1 MRTTNRRQSLM
12 LVEERTVLALAGV
25 GWSLEVSAAFLGRT
39 PGSIRGFARRNKKF
53 RERLEHAELHG
64 VMTLLEDV
72 AAAAETDPEADQWLR
87 SREDIVARTL
97 DRYIALHPGG
107 A

>member
-1 MRTTNRRQSLM
+1 MTSAHHEQNLTTIAD
-12 LVEERTVLALAGV
+12 RTVLALAGV
-25 GWSLEVSAAFLGRT
+25 GWPLEAAAAFLGCT
-39 PGSIRGFARRNKKF
+39 PGSIRAFARKNKKF

-72 AAAAETDPEADQWLR
+72 VAVAETEPEAEQWLR

-97 DRYIALHPGG
+97 DRYIALHPDG